1 MFIYTII
8 REYTLKNRHVV
19 FYKILFCV
27 FLYDKYNKMKK
38 KPITLG
44 TILKANIKITES
56 GKIDILAQIQI
67 GLILVSEMSYHQ
79 IGLSI

>member
-8 REYTLKNRHVV
+8 REYKLKSRHVV

-38 KPITLG
+38 KKPTTLG
-44 TILKANIKITES
+44 TIPKPNIKITES
-56 GKIDILAQIQI
+56 GNIDTL
-67 GLILVSEMSYHQ
+67 
-79 IGLSI
+79 

>member
-1 MFIYTII
+1 
-8 REYTLKNRHVV
+8 
-19 FYKILFCV
+19 
-27 FLYDKYNKMKK
+27 MKK